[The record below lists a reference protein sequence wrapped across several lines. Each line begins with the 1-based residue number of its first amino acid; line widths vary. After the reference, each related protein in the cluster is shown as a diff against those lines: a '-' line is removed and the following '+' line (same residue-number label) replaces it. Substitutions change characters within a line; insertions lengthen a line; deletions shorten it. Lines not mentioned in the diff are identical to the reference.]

1 LRLATIDVGS
11 NTVRLLVADV
21 LGAATWRVVDQDQ
34 TVTRLGEG
42 LAHSGRLGEA
52 PMARTLAA
60 VRAYVERG
68 GGLGAR
74 DVHIVATSAVREASN
89 GRAFATA
96 IEAATGRRVDVV
108 SGETEARLTLRGVRC
123 GLGALTGSM
132 LTFDIG
138 GGSTEYVLAD
148 GDSIRSMASLRLGVV
163 PLAER
168 FPFPGP
174 VDASRHRALC
184 DEIRARLDGE
194 LPAAIRTARV
204 DHLVGTAGTVT
215 TLAALD
221 LGLARY
227 DGARVQGHALSRAAV
242 DGLAARLGR
251 LTVAERAALPC
262 LEPGRA
268 DLIVPGTAIVTV
280 TMDLARVDSL
290 QVSDYG
296 LREGLLMETADG
308 RPRFDTPG
316 DGD

>member
-1 LRLATIDVGS
+1 VRLATIDVGS

-21 LGAATWRVVDQDQ
+21 LDAASWRLVDQDQ

-68 GGLGAR
+68 AGLGAR
-74 DVHIVATSAVREASN
+74 EVHIVATSAVREASN
-89 GRAFATA
+89 GHAFATA
-96 IEAATGRRVDVV
+96 IEAATGRRVEVV
-108 SGETEARLTLRGVRC
+108 SGETEARLTLRGVRSA
-123 GLGALTGSM
+123 LGELAGSM

-138 GGSTEYVLAD
+138 GGSTEYVLAE
-148 GDSIRSMASLRLGVV
+148 GDSILSMASLRLGVV

-174 VDASRHRALC
+174 VDAPRYRALR
-184 DEIRARLDGE
+184 DEIRSRLDGE

-204 DHLVGTAGTVT
+204 GHLVGTAGTVT

-221 LGLARY
+221 LGLVRY
-227 DGARVQGHALSRAAV
+227 DGARVQGHVLSRAAV
-242 DGLAARLGR
+242 DGLAARLGG

-280 TMDLARVDSL
+280 TMDLARVEHL
-290 QVSDYG
+290 KVSDYG
-296 LREGLLMETADG
+296 LREGVLLEAMEG
-308 RPRFDTPG
+308 RP
-316 DGD
+316 

>member
-1 LRLATIDVGS
+1 MRLATIDVGS

-42 LAHSGRLGEA
+42 LAHSGLLGEA

-60 VRAYVERG
+60 IRAYIERG
-68 GGLGAR
+68 VGLGAR
-74 DVHIVATSAVREASN
+74 DIHIAATSAVREASN
-89 GRAFATA
+89 GRAFASA

-123 GLGALTGSM
+123 ALGALAGSV

-174 VDASRHRALC
+174 VDALRYRALR

-204 DHLVGTAGTVT
+204 GHLVGTAGTVT

-221 LGLARY
+221 LGLVRY
-227 DGARVQGHALSRAAV
+227 DGTRVQGHVLSRAVV

-280 TMDLARVDSL
+280 TMDLAGVESL
-290 QVSDYG
+290 RVSDYG
-296 LREGLLMETADG
+296 LREGLLMDAIDG
-308 RPRFDTPG
+308 PPKI
-316 DGD
+316 

>member
-1 LRLATIDVGS
+1 VRLATIDVGS

-21 LGAATWRVVDQDQ
+21 LGAASWRLVDQDQ

-68 GGLGAR
+68 AGLGAR

-96 IEAATGRRVDVV
+96 LEAATGRRVEVV
-108 SGETEARLTLRGVRC
+108 SGETEARLTLRGVRSA
-123 GLGALTGSM
+123 LGELAGSI

-138 GGSTEYVLAD
+138 GGSTEYVLAE
-148 GDSIRSMASLRLGVV
+148 GGSIRSMASLRLGVV

-174 VDASRHRALC
+174 VDAPRYRALC
-184 DEIRARLDGE
+184 DEIRSRLDGE
-194 LPAAIRTARV
+194 LPTAIRTARV
-204 DHLVGTAGTVT
+204 GHLVGTAGTVT

-221 LGLARY
+221 LGLVRY
-227 DGARVQGHALSRAAV
+227 DGPRVQGHVLSRAAV

-280 TMDLARVDSL
+280 TMDLTRVEHL
-290 QVSDYG
+290 KVSDYG
-296 LREGLLMETADG
+296 LREGLLLEAIEG
-308 RPRFDTPG
+308 RS
-316 DGD
+316 

>member
-1 LRLATIDVGS
+1 MRLATIDVGS

-21 LGAATWRVVDQDQ
+21 LGVTDWRVVDQDQ

-42 LAHSGRLGEA
+42 LAQSGLLGEA

-68 GGLGAR
+68 VGLGAR

-89 GRAFATA
+89 GRVFATA
-96 IEAATGRRVDVV
+96 LEAATGRRVDVV

-123 GLGALTGSM
+123 ALGELAGSM

-174 VDASRHRALC
+174 VDAPRYRALC
-184 DEIRARLDGE
+184 DEIRGRLDAE

-221 LGLARY
+221 LGLVSY
-227 DGARVQGHALSRAAV
+227 DGARVQGHVLSRAAV

-268 DLIVPGTAIVTV
+268 DLIVSGTAIVTV
-280 TMDLARVDSL
+280 TMDLARVERL

-296 LREGLLMETADG
+296 LREGLLVEAIEG
-308 RPRFDTPG
+308 RT
-316 DGD
+316 

>member
-1 LRLATIDVGS
+1 VRLATIDVGS

-21 LGAATWRVVDQDQ
+21 LGAASWRVVDQDQ

-42 LAHSGRLGEA
+42 LGHSGLLGEA

-68 GGLGAR
+68 AGLGAR
-74 DVHIVATSAVREASN
+74 DVRIAATSAVREASN
-89 GRAFATA
+89 GRAFAA
-96 IEAATGRRVDVV
+96 AVEAATGRRVDIV

-123 GLGALTGSM
+123 GLGPLAGRM

-168 FPFPGP
+168 YPFPGP
-174 VDASRHRALC
+174 VDAPRYRALC

-194 LPAAIRTARV
+194 LPAAIRTARA
-204 DHLVGTAGTVT
+204 DLLVGTAGTVT

-221 LGLARY
+221 LGLVHY
-227 DGARVQGHALSRAAV
+227 DGARVQGHVLSRAAV
-242 DGLAARLGR
+242 DGLAAGLGR

-290 QVSDYG
+290 KVSDYG
-296 LREGLLMETADG
+296 LREGLLMEAIDG
-308 RPRFDTPG
+308 RP
-316 DGD
+316 

>member
-1 LRLATIDVGS
+1 MRLATIDVGS

-42 LAHSGRLGEA
+42 LAHSGLLGEA

-60 VRAYVERG
+60 IRAYVERG

-74 DVHIVATSAVREASN
+74 DIHIAATSAVREASN
-89 GRAFATA
+89 GRAFVSA

-123 GLGALTGSM
+123 ALGALAGSV

-174 VDASRHRALC
+174 VDAPRYRALR

-204 DHLVGTAGTVT
+204 GHLVGTAGTVT

-221 LGLARY
+221 LGLVDY
-227 DGARVQGHALSRAAV
+227 DGTRVQGHVLSRAAV

-280 TMDLARVDSL
+280 TMDLAGVESL
-290 QVSDYG
+290 RVSDYG
-296 LREGLLMETADG
+296 LREGLLMDAID
-308 RPRFDTPG
+308 RPPRFDTPR

>member
-1 LRLATIDVGS
+1 MRLATIDVGS

-21 LGAATWRVVDQDQ
+21 LGAASWRVVDQDQ
-34 TVTRLGEG
+34 IVTRLGEG
-42 LAHSGRLGEA
+42 LAHAGLLGEA

-68 GGLGAR
+68 VGLGAR

-89 GRAFATA
+89 GRVFAGA
-96 IEAATGRRVDVV
+96 IEAATGRKVDVV
-108 SGETEARLTLRGVRC
+108 SGETEARLMLRGVRC
-123 GLGALTGSM
+123 GLGDLGGSM

-148 GDSIRSMASLRLGVV
+148 GDSIRAMASLRLGVV

-174 VDASRHRALC
+174 VDAPRYRALC
-184 DEIRARLDGE
+184 AEIRARLDGE

-204 DHLVGTAGTVT
+204 AHLVGTAGTVT

-221 LGLARY
+221 LDLVSY
-227 DGARVQGHALSRAAV
+227 DGARVQGHVLSRAAV
-242 DGLAARLGR
+242 DRLAARLGR
-251 LTVAERAALPC
+251 LTVAERAALAC

-280 TMDLARVDSL
+280 TMDLARVDRL

-296 LREGLLMETADG
+296 LREGLLVEASD
-308 RPRFDTPG
+308 PRT
-316 DGD
+316 

>member
-1 LRLATIDVGS
+1 VRLATIDVGS

-21 LGAATWRVVDQDQ
+21 LGAASWRVVDQDQ

-42 LAHSGRLGEA
+42 LAHSGQLGEA
-52 PMARTLAA
+52 PMARTLGA
-60 VRAYVERG
+60 VRAYVERSVS
-68 GGLGAR
+68 LGTR

-89 GRAFATA
+89 GRAFAAA

-123 GLGALTGSM
+123 GLGALAGSM

-148 GDSIRSMASLRLGVV
+148 GDLIRSTASLRLGVV

-174 VDASRHRALC
+174 VDAPRYRALC
-184 DEIRARLDGE
+184 DEIRGRLDAE

-221 LGLARY
+221 LGLVSY
-227 DGARVQGHALSRAAV
+227 DGARVQGHVLSRAAV

-280 TMDLARVDSL
+280 TMDLARVDRL
-290 QVSDYG
+290 KVSDYG
-296 LREGLLMETADG
+296 LREGLLMDAIGG
-308 RPRFDTPG
+308 RPGFDTPG
-316 DGD
+316 GGD

>member
-1 LRLATIDVGS
+1 
-11 NTVRLLVADV
+11 
-21 LGAATWRVVDQDQ
+21 
-34 TVTRLGEG
+34 
-42 LAHSGRLGEA
+42 
-52 PMARTLAA
+52 MARTLAA

-68 GGLGAR
+68 AGLGAR

-96 IEAATGRRVDVV
+96 IEAATGRRVEVV
-108 SGETEARLTLRGVRC
+108 SGETEARLTLRGVRSA
-123 GLGALTGSM
+123 LGELAGSM

-138 GGSTEYVLAD
+138 GGSTEYVLAE

-174 VDASRHRALC
+174 VDAPRYRALC

-204 DHLVGTAGTVT
+204 GHLVGTAGTVT

-221 LGLARY
+221 LGLVHY
-227 DGARVQGHALSRAAV
+227 DGPRVQGHVLSRAAV

-280 TMDLARVDSL
+280 TMDLARVERL
-290 QVSDYG
+290 KVSDYG
-296 LREGLLMETADG
+296 LREGLLLEAIKG
-308 RPRFDTPG
+308 RS
-316 DGD
+316 